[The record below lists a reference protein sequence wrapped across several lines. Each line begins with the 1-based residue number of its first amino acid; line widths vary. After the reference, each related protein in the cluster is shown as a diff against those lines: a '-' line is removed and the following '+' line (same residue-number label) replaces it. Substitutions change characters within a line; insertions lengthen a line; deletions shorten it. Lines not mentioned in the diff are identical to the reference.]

1 MPKLADLLRR
11 DFNAGIMAAAASA
24 FFGGCE
30 KIIEDIRNRPV
41 RRNITA
47 PEAADDI
54 ATYKAAV
61 TAMKALPASDPR
73 QWNNQAN
80 IHQNSCP
87 HGNWFFLPWHRI
99 YLSFFEQI
107 CRELTSKPKFALP
120 YWNWAANPS
129 IPAAFWPTGTPLYHP
144 RSATAAS
151 VADNSMTGPA
161 ILQSILGET
170 NFQTFASLQASA
182 PRGGTGGG
190 YGRLEQTPHN
200 YVHGFVGGEM
210 GTYQSP
216 RDPVFWAHHN
226 MIELCWVDWNIY
238 RGNQNTNDAGWMN
251 WEFADFV
258 DGKGNP
264 AKVTTAVSL
273 LFPLISYRYDAD
285 VAGAPKAA
293 LEPAEHE
300 RISKLVRQGAPSVL
314 EFDKRFEIVRDA
326 RAGVG
331 KPGLFSLKMDPAVV
345 AGMSGTQKLLLSVDG
360 VTGPA
365 SPDFFVRVFIG
376 GKQPPADLSIDN
388 PGYAGS
394 FAFFG
399 DAHGGHGEN
408 HKLKFVVDV
417 SAAARRLQQEGALL
431 KNGALDVYLVP
442 VPFPGRDLQVRDFSL
457 GRLELGTTK

>member
-1 MPKLADLLRR
+1 M
-11 DFNAGIMAAAASA
+11 
-24 FFGGCE
+24 
-30 KIIEDIRNRPV
+30 
-41 RRNITA
+41 
-47 PEAADDI
+47 
-54 ATYKAAV
+54 
-61 TAMKALPASDPR
+61 
-73 QWNNQAN
+73 
-80 IHQNSCP
+80 
-87 HGNWFFLPWHRI
+87 
-99 YLSFFEQI
+99 
-107 CRELTSKPKFALP
+107 
-120 YWNWAANPS
+120 
-129 IPAAFWPTGTPLYHP
+129 
-144 RSATAAS
+144 
-151 VADNSMTGPA
+151 
-161 ILQSILGET
+161 
-170 NFQTFASLQASA
+170 
-182 PRGGTGGG
+182 
-190 YGRLEQTPHN
+190 
-200 YVHGFVGGEM
+200 
-210 GTYQSP
+210 
-216 RDPVFWAHHN
+216 
-226 MIELCWVDWNIY
+226 
-238 RGNQNTNDAGWMN
+238 
-251 WEFADFV
+251 
-258 DGKGNP
+258 
-264 AKVTTAVSL
+264 
-273 LFPLISYRYDAD
+273 
-285 VAGAPKAA
+285 AGAPKAA